1 MMMFRLAVRS
11 LLTHPGRS
19 AVLAGGFGLGVL
31 VMANLLGIGEVMLE
45 QARSPALAGGGD
57 LVIARD
63 FGEVTSARYVL
74 SGVVAVPPL
83 EGRARVVS
91 PSLRSLVYLVSDDD
105 DPMAVEVRGGIP
117 SLERA
122 LEDEETAGVAAWV
135 DTAADGE
142 WVSPDLTDVVL
153 AMDRFHPIPDVSEWA
168 DGWAEWLYFNGQA
181 GQTRFYLTFLVG
193 PMRGDGRR
201 AAGVRLQLDDGSRIR
216 SYAEFTEVDAAEVL
230 AGAPDLTIGR
240 NQVRLVDGR
249 YLISLDL
256 PPADVV
262 PGTQTTAGASQVERV
277 RGEIALEAGRGRSL
291 TPLTIRGARGWTSGY
306 TVPVM
311 PGALSGRITVGG
323 TSRSLDGGSGYHDH
337 NWGHW
342 TGVSWQWGQV
352 HGEEHLSFVYG
363 RVYPPADAAD
373 PRRVPGFLMV
383 IGADGP
389 IGYATR
395 LSIEEDDDPETGEPR
410 RVVVES
416 RGYSVA
422 LRLEVDVEDVAMTRM
437 DREWFG
443 TELDFYQLRARFRV
457 VGRVGDRTIDF
468 TAPGSAETFRGG

>member
-19 AVLAGGFGLGVL
+19 AVLAGGFGLGVS

-57 LVIARD
+57 LVIAGD
-63 FGEVTSARYVL
+63 FGEVKSARYVL

-91 PSLRSLVYLVSDDD
+91 PSLRSLVYLVPDDD
-105 DPMAVEVRGGIP
+105 DPVAVEVRGGIP

-142 WVSPDLTDVVL
+142 WVSPDHTGVVR
-153 AMDRFHPIPDVSEWA
+153 AMDRFHAIPDVPEWA

-193 PMRGDGRR
+193 PMRGEGRR
-201 AAGVRLQLDDGSRIR
+201 AAGVRLQLDDGGRIR
-216 SYAEFTEVDAAEVL
+216 SYSESTEVDAAEVL
-230 AGAPDLTIGR
+230 AEAPDLTIGR

-256 PPADVV
+256 SPADVV
-262 PGTQTTAGASQVERV
+262 PGTQTTAGASKV
-277 RGEIALEAGRGRSL
+277 RGEIALEAGRGRSMP
-291 TPLTIRGARGWTSGY
+291 PLTIRGARGWTSGY

-311 PGALSGRITVGG
+311 SGALSGRITVGG
-323 TSRSLDGGSGYHDH
+323 TALSLDGGSGYHDH

-352 HGEEHLSFVYG
+352 HGADLSFVYG

-373 PRRVPGFLMV
+373 PGRVPGFLMV

-422 LRLEVDVEDVAMTRM
+422 LRLEVDVEDAVMTRM
-437 DREWFG
+437 DREGFG
-443 TELDFYQLRARFRV
+443 TELDFYQLRARFHV

-468 TAPGSAETFRGG
+468 TAPGSAETFRGR